1 MHKNQPFLG
10 LIPGVGDGQ
19 GSLVYCGPW
28 GHKESDTTEWL
39 NWTERH
45 ENQVE
50 EEANM
55 QAEAQQKKDKAEAQV
70 NLCAPVE
77 VREAET
83 RDCMPAL

>member
-1 MHKNQPFLG
+1 M
-10 LIPGVGDGQ
+10 
-19 GSLVYCGPW
+19 
-28 GHKESDTTEWL
+28 
-39 NWTERH
+39 
-45 ENQVE
+45 E